1 MAPLKLTA
9 HEHIDIVEET
19 PEVLVVEVTY
29 AEPGSPPPRHL
40 HPAQDEHFE
49 VLSGR
54 LTAKVG
60 GKERVLETGDTL
72 DVARGTVHQMWNAG
86 PDPVR
91 ARWETRPAGRTAE
104 WFRAIDGLLRS
115 GRVGR
120 NGMPPLTVMAAL
132 LREYDDVFRLVGVPT
147 PVLGALAPLGRRA
160 AGEALP

>member
-1 MAPLKLTA
+1 MVPLKLTP
-9 HEHIDIVEET
+9 HEHVDIVDET

-54 LTAKVG
+54 LTAKIA
-60 GKERVLETGDTL
+60 GKERMLEPGETL
-72 DVARGTVHQMWNAG
+72 DVPRGTVHQMWNAG
-86 PDPVR
+86 PGPVR

-132 LREYDDVFRLVGVPT
+132 LREYDDV
-147 PVLGALAPLGRRA
+147 GALAPLGRKA
-160 AGEALP
+160 AGSALP